1 MKEIAKDK
9 NSRVKT
15 DDHKKKR
22 FHGLA
27 KVSLSG
33 VKHQPKKEER
43 KGSEKSKNPLFPQPL
58 PPLFLIL
65 FAHR

>member
-15 DDHKKKR
+15 DDHEKKKK

-33 VKHQPKKEER
+33 VKHQPTKEEKEGFR
-43 KGSEKSKNPLFPQPL
+43 EE
-58 PPLFLIL
+58 
-65 FAHR
+65 